1 MGSPKALL
9 AHPSARSFLDAACEM
24 LAKAGVDPIFVVL
37 GLHRAQIEPLLRARV
52 RVVVN
57 PVPERGQVSSMALGL
72 EAARASG
79 AAWALVTLVDHP
91 AVSAGSALLLARAA
105 AHEPDMIHLPTWRG
119 ERGHPVALPTSLAK
133 ALREA
138 QQGEGARE
146 VIARLGLRVR
156 EHPLED
162 PGVLVDVDT
171 PEELRRY
178 RGGP

>member
-1 MGSPKALL
+1 
-9 AHPSARSFLDAACEM
+9 
-24 LAKAGVDPIFVVL
+24 
-37 GLHRAQIEPLLRARV
+37 
-52 RVVVN
+52 
-57 PVPERGQVSSMALGL
+57 
-72 EAARASG
+72 
-79 AAWALVTLVDHP
+79 
-91 AVSAGSALLLARAA
+91 
-105 AHEPDMIHLPTWRG
+105 MIHLPTWRG